1 MTDKEKYTALM
12 QRYWDAATTPEEE
25 RALALYAAG
34 TADPDFEEI
43 RGVLGYLSV
52 GKEKKVRKARATRL
66 YAMAAVAAGIVAVAA
81 VGLSLGRDAAI
92 PSDDRLVRYAF
103 GERSSDQETIMA
115 SVDES
120 LADFFGRET
129 PAETNL
135 IEMFKR

>member
-1 MTDKEKYTALM
+1 MM

-52 GKEKKVRKARATRL
+52 GNEKKVRKASATRL

>member
-52 GKEKKVRKARATRL
+52 GKEKKARKARATRL

>member
-66 YAMAAVAAGIVAVAA
+66 YAMAAVAAGIVAVA
-81 VGLSLGRDAAI
+81 VGLSLGRGAAT
-92 PSDDRLVRYAF
+92 PSADRLVRYAY
-103 GERSSDQETIMA
+103 GECSSDQETIMA

>member
-1 MTDKEKYTALM
+1 MM

>member
-1 MTDKEKYTALM
+1 MM
-12 QRYWDAATTPEEE
+12 QRYSDAATTPEEE

>member
-1 MTDKEKYTALM
+1 MM
-12 QRYWDAATTPEEE
+12 QRDCDAATTPEEE

-52 GKEKKVRKARATRL
+52 GKEKKARKARATRL

>member
-52 GKEKKVRKARATRL
+52 GKEIKARKVRATRL

>member
-1 MTDKEKYTALM
+1 MM

-52 GKEKKVRKARATRL
+52 GKEKKARKARATRL

-81 VGLSLGRDAAI
+81 VGLSLGRGAAI

>member
-34 TADPDFEEI
+34 TDDPDFEEI
-43 RGVLGYLSV
+43 RGVLGFLSM
-52 GKEKKVRKARATRL
+52 GKEKRTRKARATRL
-66 YAMAAVAAGIVAVAA
+66 YAMAAIAAAIVAVAA
-81 VGLSLGRDAAI
+81 VGLNLGRDASV
-92 PSDDRLVRYAF
+92 PSADHLARYAY
-103 GERSSDQETIMA
+103 GEYSSDQETIMA
-115 SVDES
+115 SVDAS

>member
-1 MTDKEKYTALM
+1 M

-52 GKEKKVRKARATRL
+52 GKEKKARKARATRL

>member
-1 MTDKEKYTALM
+1 MM

-52 GKEKKVRKARATRL
+52 GKEKKARKARATRL

>member
-1 MTDKEKYTALM
+1 MMDKEKYTALM

-52 GKEKKVRKARATRL
+52 GKEKKARKARATRL

>member
-1 MTDKEKYTALM
+1 MM

-81 VGLSLGRDAAI
+81 VGLSLGRGAAI
-92 PSDDRLVRYAF
+92 PSADRLVRYAY
-103 GERSSDQETIMA
+103 GECPSDQETIMA

>member
-1 MTDKEKYTALM
+1 MM

-52 GKEKKVRKARATRL
+52 GKEKKARKARATRM
-66 YAMAAVAAGIVAVAA
+66 YTMAAVAAGIVAVAA
-81 VGLSLGRDAAI
+81 VGLSLGRGAAI
-92 PSDDRLVRYAF
+92 PSADRLVRYAY
-103 GERSSDQETIMA
+103 GECSSDQETIMA
-115 SVDES
+115 SVDKS

>member
-52 GKEKKVRKARATRL
+52 GKEKKARKARATRL

-81 VGLSLGRDAAI
+81 VGLSLG
-92 PSDDRLVRYAF
+92 
-103 GERSSDQETIMA
+103 RSSDQETIMA

>member
-1 MTDKEKYTALM
+1 MM
-12 QRYWDAATTPEEE
+12 QRYWDTATTPEEE

>member
-52 GKEKKVRKARATRL
+52 GKEKKERKARATRL

>member
-1 MTDKEKYTALM
+1 MM

-52 GKEKKVRKARATRL
+52 GKEKKERKARATRL
-66 YAMAAVAAGIVAVAA
+66 YAMAAVAAGIVAVA
-81 VGLSLGRDAAI
+81 VGLSLGRGAAT
-92 PSDDRLVRYAF
+92 PSADRLVRYAY
-103 GERSSDQETIMA
+103 GECSSDQETIMA

>member
-52 GKEKKVRKARATRL
+52 GKEKKERKARATRL
-66 YAMAAVAAGIVAVAA
+66 YAMAAVAAGIVAVA
-81 VGLSLGRDAAI
+81 
-92 PSDDRLVRYAF
+92 
-103 GERSSDQETIMA
+103 
-115 SVDES
+115 
-120 LADFFGRET
+120 
-129 PAETNL
+129 
-135 IEMFKR
+135 

>member
-1 MTDKEKYTALM
+1 MM

-52 GKEKKVRKARATRL
+52 GKEKKERKARATRL
-66 YAMAAVAAGIVAVAA
+66 YALAAVAAGIVAVAA
-81 VGLSLGRDAAI
+81 VGLSLGRGAAT
-92 PSDDRLVRYAF
+92 PSADRLVRYAY
-103 GERSSDQETIMA
+103 GECSSDQETIMA

-120 LADFFGRET
+120 LAGTRLAKDRAAKCLTTVMIPEALDY
-129 PAETNL
+129 P
-135 IEMFKR
+135 M

>member
-1 MTDKEKYTALM
+1 MM

-52 GKEKKVRKARATRL
+52 GKEKKARKARATSL

>member
-1 MTDKEKYTALM
+1 MDKEKYTALM

-52 GKEKKVRKARATRL
+52 GKEKKARKARATRL